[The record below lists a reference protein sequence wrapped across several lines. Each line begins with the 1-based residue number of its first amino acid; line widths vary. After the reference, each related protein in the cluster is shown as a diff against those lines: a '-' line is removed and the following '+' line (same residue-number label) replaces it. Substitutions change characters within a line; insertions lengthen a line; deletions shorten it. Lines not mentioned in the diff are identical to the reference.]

1 MGASSK
7 KMNEK
12 ESTKITDVRARQ
24 IFDSRGNP
32 TISCKVTL
40 QGGAQGV
47 ASVPSGASTGKYEAV
62 EKRDGER
69 AYGGKGVFSA
79 VYGING
85 KIAEHLRGMDAC
97 HQRQIDRTLLDL
109 DGSENKEILGA
120 NATLAV
126 SLACAKAAANALHLP
141 LYRYFGGVNACR
153 LPLPFLNLLNGGRHA
168 DNGLDVQEYMIV
180 PLSATSFV
188 GAMRVASEV
197 YHALGEVLKR
207 DGQHTSLGD
216 EGGYAPLL
224 QTDEQALDYL
234 MRAIAEAGYQ
244 AGKDVG
250 IALDVAASEWQKD
263 GRYLLQKSGREMDA
277 PALADHY
284 RALIGRYPI
293 VSLEDPFGEEDFDAF
308 ASFTAEMGKKIQIV
322 GDDLFVTNEK
332 RVKQG
337 IRRGCCNCVL
347 IKPNQVG
354 TLSETLDT
362 VALARAHGYRVML
375 SHRSG
380 ETEDHTIADLA
391 VALGAGQIKTGAP
404 ARGERTAKYN
414 RLLEIEDELEPHAL
428 YGLL

>member
-1 MGASSK
+1 
-7 KMNEK
+7 MNEYQIK
-12 ESTKITDVRARQ
+12 QIKARHV
-24 IFDSRGNP
+24 FDSRGNP
-32 TISCKVTL
+32 TIFCRVIL
-40 QGGAQGV
+40 QGGAQGT

-79 VYGING
+79 IYGING
-85 KIAEHLRGMDAC
+85 KIAEHLTGMDARD
-97 HQRQIDRTLLDL
+97 QRQIDHTLLAL
-109 DGSENKEILGA
+109 DGSENKEVLGA
-120 NATLAV
+120 NATLAL
-126 SLACAKAAANALHLP
+126 SLACAKAAANALHIP
-141 LYRYFGGVNACR
+141 LYRYLGGVNSCR

-168 DNGLDVQEYMIV
+168 ENGLDVQEYMIV
-180 PLSATSFV
+180 PLSATSFA
-188 GAMRVASEV
+188 GAMRIASEV
-197 YHALGEVLKR
+197 YHALGDVLKK
-207 DGQHTSLGD
+207 DGQHTALGD

-224 QTDEQALDYL
+224 QCDEQALDYL
-234 MRAIAEAGYQ
+234 MHAISKAGYQ
-244 AGKDVG
+244 PGKDVAV
-250 IALDVAASEWQKD
+250 ALDAAASEWQKD
-263 GRYLLQKSGREMDA
+263 GRYLLQRSGRELDA
-277 PALADHY
+277 SALADHY
-284 RALIGRYPI
+284 RNLLEGYPI
-293 VSLEDPFGEEDFDAF
+293 ISIEDPFGEEDFDAF
-308 ASFTAEMGKKIQIV
+308 SSFTAEMGKKIQIV

-332 RVKQG
+332 RVHEG

-380 ETEDHTIADLA
+380 ETEDPFLADLA
-391 VALGAGQIKTGAP
+391 VALGSGQIKAGAP

>member
-1 MGASSK
+1 
-7 KMNEK
+7 
-12 ESTKITDVRARQ
+12 
-24 IFDSRGNP
+24 
-32 TISCKVTL
+32 
-40 QGGAQGV
+40 
-47 ASVPSGASTGKYEAV
+47 
-62 EKRDGER
+62 
-69 AYGGKGVFSA
+69 
-79 VYGING
+79 
-85 KIAEHLRGMDAC
+85 
-97 HQRQIDRTLLDL
+97 
-109 DGSENKEILGA
+109 
-120 NATLAV
+120 
-126 SLACAKAAANALHLP
+126 
-141 LYRYFGGVNACR
+141 
-153 LPLPFLNLLNGGRHA
+153 
-168 DNGLDVQEYMIV
+168 
-180 PLSATSFV
+180 
-188 GAMRVASEV
+188 
-197 YHALGEVLKR
+197 
-207 DGQHTSLGD
+207 
-216 EGGYAPLL
+216 
-224 QTDEQALDYL
+224 

-354 TLSETLDT
+354 TVSETLDT

-404 ARGERTAKYN
+404 ARGERTEKYN